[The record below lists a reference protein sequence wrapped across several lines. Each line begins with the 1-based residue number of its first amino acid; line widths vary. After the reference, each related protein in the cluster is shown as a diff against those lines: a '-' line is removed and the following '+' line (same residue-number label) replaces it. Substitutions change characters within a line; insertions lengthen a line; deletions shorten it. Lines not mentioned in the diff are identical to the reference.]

1 MRLNLRIGYVN
12 QSRPANTPTA
22 HRQTTMAQR

>member
-12 QSRPANTPTA
+12 QSRPANAPAA
-22 HRQTTMAQR
+22 HRQTTMTQR